1 MNSMMADL
9 AQTSAAVAHVTTAPL
24 AQAASQG
31 PMFNVTADFSKIPA
45 PLTPRE
51 AALSSGFQDVIRE
64 VLLQLEQ
71 GGFRIA

>member
-1 MNSMMADL
+1 MRFRRKKLD
-9 AQTSAAVAHVTTAPL
+9 P
-24 AQAASQG
+24 
-31 PMFNVTADFSKIPA
+31 PIRADFSKIPA